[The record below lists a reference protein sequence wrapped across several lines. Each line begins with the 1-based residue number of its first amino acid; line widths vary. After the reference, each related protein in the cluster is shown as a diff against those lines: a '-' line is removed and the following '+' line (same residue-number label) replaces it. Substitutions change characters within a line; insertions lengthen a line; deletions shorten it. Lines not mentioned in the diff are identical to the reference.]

1 MIKIF
6 VWVFVYAFAMA
17 LSQVLLK
24 IGVSQVGGF
33 NLGSWSDNISLAI
46 RVLTNYYILGSISLM
61 MSSFFLWIW
70 VLSWNRLGVVF
81 PLTAVMYIILPA
93 LAFFVFGEKLSMINY
108 FGIFLIV
115 AGVYAVLYQ

>member
-1 MIKIF
+1 MIKVF
-6 VWVFVYAFAMA
+6 VWVFAYAFAMA

-24 IGVSQVGGF
+24 IGVSQVGGLTF
-33 NLGSWSDNISLAI
+33 GGMSDNISLAV
-46 RVLTNYYILGSISLM
+46 RVLTNYYILGSIFLM

-70 VLSWNRLGVVF
+70 VLSWNRLEVVF

-93 LAFFVFGEKLSMINY
+93 LAFFVFGEKLSPVNY